1 MYTQTTVNLKIFKE
15 QERDY
20 MQLVTFEKNSINKV
34 KYLN

>member
-15 QERDY
+15 QKRDY
-20 MQLVTFEKNSINKV
+20 MQLVTLEKNFINKV